1 MSDLLTAVD
10 ALTLPS
16 VVKVKQSDGDR
27 EWTTECRQDALLIQ
41 LRDAVAGGIGSHAG
55 ASAARE
61 RMPIDAGALEL
72 WAHIEGVVSS
82 WYWAIPDV
90 RLSRREV
97 MMRSGVDVS
106 MRLRVWYVHHAN
118 QVRAGKVSQL
128 ADLEVTRMVE
138 GWVSKIRGTF
148 DPVIRLD
155 FYELVD
161 GKPMPVACPIEECGA
176 RYAFDPKTG
185 DRIIAVVLEYRDLG
199 AETIDKAVGRCRSC
213 EHEWAGGYGV
223 RELAYYLDS
232 RTRREAA

>member
-16 VVKVKQSDGDR
+16 VVKVKQSDSDR
-27 EWTTECRQDALLIQ
+27 EWTTECRQVPLLVQ
-41 LRDAVAGGIGSHAG
+41 LEAAVAGGIGSHAG
-55 ASAARE
+55 SSPARE

-72 WAHIEGVVSS
+72 MGQIEGVVSG
-82 WYWAIPDV
+82 WYWSVPNV
-90 RLSRREV
+90 RLK
-97 MMRSGVDVS
+97 VDLS
-106 MRLRVWYVHHAN
+106 TRLRVWYVHHAN
-118 QVRAGKVSQL
+118 QVRAGKIGA
-128 ADLEVTRMVE
+128 ADDVKTTRMVE

-199 AETIDKAVGRCRSC
+199 AETIDKAVGRCRAC

>member
-10 ALTLPS
+10 VLTLPS
-16 VVKVKQSDGDR
+16 VVKVRQSDGVR
-27 EWTTECRQDALLIQ
+27 EWTTECRQVPLLVQ
-41 LRDAVAGGIGSHAG
+41 LEVAVAGGIGSHAG
-55 ASAARE
+55 SSAARE

-72 WAHIEGVVSS
+72 FQSIASDVSK
-82 WYWAIPDV
+82 WYLEVPG
-90 RLSRREV
+90 RREHLLV
-97 MMRSGVDVS
+97 TD
-106 MRLRVWYVHHAN
+106 RLRGWYVHHAN
-118 QVRAGKVSQL
+118 EVRAGKVSQFT
-128 ADLEVTRMVE
+128 DLEITRKVE

-199 AETIDKAVGRCRSC
+199 AETIDKAVGRCRAC
-213 EHEWAGGYGV
+213 EHEWSGGYGV

-232 RTRREAA
+232 RTRRDEREAA

>member
-27 EWTTECRQDALLIQ
+27 EWTTECRQVPLLVQ
-41 LRDAVAGGIGSHAG
+41 LEAAVAGGIGSHAG
-55 ASAARE
+55 SSPARE

-72 WAHIEGVVSS
+72 LSQIDALVSG
-82 WYWAIPDV
+82 WYWSVPNV
-90 RLSRREV
+90 RLK
-97 MMRSGVDVS
+97 VDLS
-106 MRLRVWYVHHAN
+106 TRLRVWYVHHAN
-118 QVRAGKVSQL
+118 QVRAGKIG
-128 ADLEVTRMVE
+128 AAEDAKTTRMVE

-199 AETIDKAVGRCRSC
+199 AETIDKAVGRCRAC